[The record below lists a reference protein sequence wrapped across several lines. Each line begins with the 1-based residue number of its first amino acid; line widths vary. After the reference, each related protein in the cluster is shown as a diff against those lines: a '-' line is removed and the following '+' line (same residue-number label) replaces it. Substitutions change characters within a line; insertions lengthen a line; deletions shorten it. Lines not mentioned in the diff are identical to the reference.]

1 MHKRIK
7 IYLVLM
13 LLLVSA
19 SLFAQP
25 GPPDDPDIPI
35 SGIEILLLLGGVLG
49 LRKFYVKSNSK
60 DKS

>member
-1 MHKRIK
+1 MK

-35 SGIEILLLLGGVLG
+35 SGIEILLFLGGALG
-49 LRKFYVKSNSK
+49 LRKYFSSRKK
-60 DKS
+60 QDH

>member
-1 MHKRIK
+1 MHKRIR
-7 IYLVLM
+7 IYLVLI

-19 SLFAQP
+19 SLLAQP